1 MVDFFYDSFDL
12 NDSNETLF
20 LNGKDFL
27 FNAKR
32 KIDEGIEYFKEKLKT
47 CDYSVKFDVYQ
58 MLIELYEEKDYDL
71 ACEKLEEYIDKETD
85 NGLKEYL
92 EEMLVDYREY

>member
-1 MVDFFYDSFDL
+1 
-12 NDSNETLF
+12 
-20 LNGKDFL
+20 
-27 FNAKR
+27 
-32 KIDEGIEYFKEKLKT
+32 
-47 CDYSVKFDVYQ
+47 

>member
-1 MVDFFYDSFDL
+1 MIHLMASYI
-12 NDSNETLF
+12 
-20 LNGKDFL
+20 
-27 FNAKR
+27 KR
-32 KIDEGIEYFKEKLKT
+32 PWVIFKGGRGHKYIVEYFKEKLKT

-85 NGLKEYL
+85 NDLKEYL